1 VSILTPRLASEELDA
16 QPASLPGIRGF
27 AVDVLLLGTLAALVG
42 GVVVLAQRWNAPIR
56 TATPIDLSPAALPGY
71 TLLSLSR
78 GMAAYVLSLLFTLV
92 YGTVAAHS
100 KRAERVMIP
109 LLDIGQGIPVLGF
122 LPGLVLGMV
131 ALFPHSNVG
140 LELACILMIFT
151 GQVWNMVFS
160 FYGSLRSIPTELKEV
175 ARIHRFGWFRT
186 FRTVEV
192 SSSAI
197 GLVWNS
203 MMSMAGGWFFLTV
216 NEAFTLGNRDFRLP
230 GVGSYMAVA
239 IDKGDQRAM
248 LWAIFAMAVMILSV
262 DQLLW
267 RPLVAWSQRFRLEDL
282 DSGEKPRSWVLDLA
296 RRSPLMRRLRR
307 ARRRI
312 AEATA
317 HRTPAAPAPVAVT
330 DASGRASARLRST
343 LVGAMGVGAAAA
355 AVWGIFRLATLL
367 TSVPPR
373 EWAELAEA
381 LGATFL
387 RTAGALGLAV
397 VWTVPA
403 GILIGRSA
411 TWSRRLQPVV
421 QLVASFPAPMI
432 FPIVTAALLVLRVP
446 FSIIASALMFL
457 GAQWYVLFNVLAG
470 ASAVPHDLDEAA
482 ATYKMSRTD
491 RWKKLYLPAVFPYL
505 VTGLITAAG
514 GAWNASI
521 VAETL
526 TYKGKTL
533 ETFGLGSTIT
543 RATLTANFP
552 LLAAGVLTMSAA
564 LIILN
569 RALWRPLY
577 RIAESKYALNR

>member
-470 ASAVPHDLDEAA
+470 TSAVPHDLDEAA

>member
-1 VSILTPRLASEELDA
+1 VPILLPSLASRELA
-16 QPASLPGIRGF
+16 AEGKPLEGARGV
-27 AVDVLLLGTLAALVG
+27 ALDVLLIAALAAAVG
-42 GVVVLAQRWNAPIR
+42 SVVVLAQRWNAPMR
-56 TATPIDLSPAALPGY
+56 ATTPIDLSPSALPGY

-78 GMAAYVLSLLFTLV
+78 GFAAYILSLLFTLV
-92 YGTVAAHS
+92 YGTIAAHS
-100 KRAERVMIP
+100 KRAEKVMIP

-131 ALFPHSNVG
+131 ALFPHSNIG

-175 ARIHRFGWFRT
+175 ARIHRFGWMKT
-186 FRTVEV
+186 FGTVEV

-216 NEAFTLGNRDFRLP
+216 NEAFTLGDRDFRLP

-239 IDKGDQRAM
+239 IEKGDQKAM
-248 LWAIFAMAVMILSV
+248 LWAIVAMSAMIVAV

-267 RPLVAWSQRFRLEDL
+267 KPLVAWSQRFRLEDL
-282 DSGEKPRSWVLDLA
+282 ASSDKPKSWVLDLI
-296 RRSPLMRRLRR
+296 RRSPLVRRLGQE
-307 ARRRI
+307 RRRLTRRRLP
-312 AEATA
+312 EPPPET
-317 HRTPAAPAPVAVT
+317 RPVDP
-330 DASGRASARLRST
+330 DAGRSGARLRGG
-343 LVGAMGVGAAAA
+343 LVALLGIAAAA
-355 AVWGIFRLATLL
+355 ASVWGAARLVHML
-367 TSVPPR
+367 TAVSR
-373 EWAELAEA
+373 AEWTHLAAA

-387 RTAGALGLAV
+387 RTAGALAFAT

-411 TWSRRLQPVV
+411 TWSRRLQPIV

-432 FPIVTAALLVLRVP
+432 FPIVTGVMIAMRVP
-446 FSIIASALMFL
+446 FAVTASVLMLL

-482 ATYKMSRTD
+482 ETYGMVGTE
-491 RWKKLYLPAVFPYL
+491 RWKKLFLPAVFPYL

-526 TYKGKTL
+526 QYKGGTL

-564 LIILN
+564 LIVLN
-569 RALWRPLY
+569 RAVWRPLY
-577 RIAESKYALNR
+577 RLAESKYSLNR